1 MLLFVRPSDSHKT
14 KQHPQPKSRVKPSG
28 STKAKPKTPSD
39 GLSAALFKS
48 KKLTINSTKKSA
60 LASRSRSTSAMPTGT
75 NSVLG
80 SENKGP
86 GEAEPDDGEEEME
99 DKLYCVCKTK
109 YDDERVMIACDRYD
123 AP

>member
-1 MLLFVRPSDSHKT
+1 
-14 KQHPQPKSRVKPSG
+14 
-28 STKAKPKTPSD
+28 
-39 GLSAALFKS
+39 
-48 KKLTINSTKKSA
+48 
-60 LASRSRSTSAMPTGT
+60 MPTGT